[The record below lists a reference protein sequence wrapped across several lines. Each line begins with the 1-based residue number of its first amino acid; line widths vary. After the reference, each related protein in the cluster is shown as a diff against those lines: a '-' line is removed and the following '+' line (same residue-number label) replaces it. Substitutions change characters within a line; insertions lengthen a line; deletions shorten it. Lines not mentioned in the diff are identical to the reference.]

1 MHKDASTPIVLAE
14 MKEIWVEVRKRWDE
28 VQKGKVIIFPFCSRE
43 IRN

>member
-14 MKEIWVEVRKRWDE
+14 MKEIWVEVNKRWDE
-28 VQKGKVIIFPFCSRE
+28 VQKGKAKFFPFCSRE